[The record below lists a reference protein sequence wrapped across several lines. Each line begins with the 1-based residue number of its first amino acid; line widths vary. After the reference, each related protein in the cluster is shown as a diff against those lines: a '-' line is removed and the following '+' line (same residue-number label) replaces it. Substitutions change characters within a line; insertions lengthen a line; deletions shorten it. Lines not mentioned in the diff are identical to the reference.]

1 MKIKAHGV
9 KNPTGKFELLEIE
22 RRETGINDVQIEILY
37 SGICHSDI
45 HTARNEWPGT
55 TYPVIPGHEIIGK
68 VRQAGDGVKEYKVG
82 DIVGVGCF
90 VDSCRTCENCKKH
103 LEQYCLNGV
112 TATYD
117 SPDKITGGVTYGGY
131 SKQITV
137 DKDFVLKISHTEKLE
152 SIAPLL
158 CAGITTYSPLKLWQI
173 GKGHKVAIVGLG
185 GLGHMACK
193 LAVSLGSEVTL
204 LSHSASKEIDAKRLG
219 AHKFAMTTNEEEV
232 KELKNSFDFIIDTV
246 SASHDYN
253 MYLEMLKTDGR
264 MICLGAP
271 SEPVKVAVFNLIGQR
286 RSISGSLVGSLK
298 ETQEMLDYCAKNNI
312 VSDVEVINIDK
323 IDEAYERILKGDVH
337 YRFVIDMKSL

>member
-1 MKIKAHGV
+1 MKTKAYGV
-9 KNPTGKFELLEIE
+9 KSPTGKFELLEIE
-22 RRETGINDVQIEILY
+22 RRKTGINDVQIEILY

-68 VRQAGDGVKEYKVG
+68 VREIGDGVKEYKVG

-90 VDSCRTCENCKKH
+90 VDSCRTCENCKKN
-103 LEQYCLNGV
+103 LEQYCLNDF

-137 DKDFVLKISHTEKLE
+137 DKDFVLKISHAGKFE
-152 SIAPLL
+152 SVAPLL
-158 CAGITTYSPLKLWQI
+158 CAGTTTYSPLKFWQI

-185 GLGHMACK
+185 GLGHMAVK
-193 LAVSLGSEVTL
+193 FAVSLGSEVTL
-204 LSHSASKEIDAKRLG
+204 LSHSPSKETDAKRLG
-219 AHKFAMTTNEEEV
+219 AHKFALTTNV
-232 KELKNSFDFIIDTV
+232 KEIEKLQTSFDFIIDTV
-246 SASHDYN
+246 SANHDYN

-286 RSISGSLVGSLK
+286 RSISGSLVGGLK

-312 VSDVEVINIDK
+312 VSDVEVINIEQ

-337 YRFVIDMKSL
+337 YRFVIDMQSL